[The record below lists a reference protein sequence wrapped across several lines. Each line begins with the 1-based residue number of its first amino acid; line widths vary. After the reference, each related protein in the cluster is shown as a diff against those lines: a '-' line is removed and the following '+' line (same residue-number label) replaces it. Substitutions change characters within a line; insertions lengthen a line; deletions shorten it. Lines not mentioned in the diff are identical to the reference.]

1 MTAAS
6 MDHDRGSTQHVA
18 FHMEDVTNVIRE
30 EDEEEEEGAGER
42 DGDEDQKTPFTANGH
57 TSTKET
63 GAERDQLPFLKAR
76 QGRYSVVSAQGFVMS
91 SRPSFGGMSSR
102 PSFGGLSSRPSFQG
116 LSSRPSMAS
125 LRSTISRVN
134 SELYPERGSFVAFS
148 LGHSFADIPPLAR
161 KMYIITQVGPGE
173 VFAYRCELVVKDA
186 IVVPG

>member
-1 MTAAS
+1 M
-6 MDHDRGSTQHVA
+6 QHVA
-18 FHMEDVTNVIRE
+18 FHMEDMANVIRE
-30 EDEEEEEGAGER
+30 EEEEGEEENEKDHDGE
-42 DGDEDQKTPFTANGH
+42 EDQKTPFTANGRPAP
-57 TSTKET
+57 KET
-63 GAERDQLPFLKAR
+63 GEERDQLPFLKAR
-76 QGRYSVVSAQGFVMS
+76 QGRYSVISAPGFTLS

-161 KMYIITQVGPGE
+161 KMYIITQV
-173 VFAYRCELVVKDA
+173 R
-186 IVVPG
+186 